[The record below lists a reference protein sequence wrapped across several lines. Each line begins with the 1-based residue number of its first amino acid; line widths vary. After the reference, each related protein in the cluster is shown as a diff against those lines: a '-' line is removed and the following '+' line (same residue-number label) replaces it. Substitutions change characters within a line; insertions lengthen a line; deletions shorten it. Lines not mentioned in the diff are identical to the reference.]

1 MIAHTNYMKA
11 SGVGT
16 AMFSRAGKTTIDQ
29 YLCFGDGTKTS
40 EMAERHN
47 QSFGH
52 GAGQDGSRNNQS
64 SNADNIE
71 NYDSCFGNKL
81 LQDNL
86 EPEIPNFK
94 EIKDK
99 EKERKSK
106 SLNRNA
112 S

>member
-1 MIAHTNYMKA
+1 MKA

-16 AMFSRAGKTTIDQ
+16 AMFSRAGRTTIDQ
-29 YLCFGDGTKTS
+29 YMCFGDGTKTN

-52 GAGQDGSRNNQS
+52 GTGQDGSRNMQS
-64 SNADNIE
+64 TSVSNIE

-81 LQDNL
+81 QKENL
-86 EPEIPNFK
+86 DVEVPKFK
-94 EIKDK
+94 ENK
-99 EKERKSK
+99 EKERKHK